1 MELMQVFILLLSI
14 FVIAL
19 FALIVTYVVLVIK
32 NKRKEINNQENNTI
46 KESGKSEATKN
57 K

>member
-1 MELMQVFILLLSI
+1 MYLFQKKLILILINKFGILLLSI

-32 NKRKEINNQENNTI
+32 NKRQ
-46 KESGKSEATKN
+46 SRGD
-57 K
+57 